1 MASKTRHMVKLP
13 NYLMMHK
20 VGARDTTV
28 NQMLLIDE
36 VVFELVSFI
45 EYVGKMPKR
54 RDIRSTEGLVAHY
67 ISYREIDFQFI
78 RNDDALA
85 HKTEIEG
92 NYKIR
97 LAFYHNMRD
106 CDREYLRIDLDGL
119 PVWCRPKKKQ
129 LSDTSNARKTR
140 NNSKAKKTSKRKLS
154 AKAVDSEEPKKKT
167 SRRKQRND
175 RKRDASASSTRSHK
189 KNPTVDD
196 QGKFLGSK
204 ISSMPVYYPFRH
216 LK

>member
-1 MASKTRHMVKLP
+1 MASKTRLMVKLP

-28 NQMLLIDE
+28 NQMLLIDD

-54 RDIRSTEGLVAHY
+54 RDIRSTAGLCAHY
-67 ISYREIDFQFI
+67 ISYREIDFQFV

-85 HKTEIEG
+85 HKTEVEG

-97 LAFYHNMRD
+97 LAFYRNMRD

-119 PVWCRPKKKQ
+119 PVWRRPKKKK
-129 LSDTSNARKTR
+129 LSDTSNATKTR
-140 NNSKAKKTSKRKLS
+140 NKSKGKKTSKRKLS
-154 AKAVDSEEPKKKT
+154 GKAVESEEPKKK
-167 SRRKQRND
+167 
-175 RKRDASASSTRSHK
+175 RKRSYCKKKDASPTSTRSHK
-189 KNPTVDD
+189 EQPTVDD
-196 QGKFLGSK
+196 KGKFLSYK
-204 ISSMPVYYPFRH
+204 CSFIPLHYSCTNF
-216 LK
+216 K